1 MFYFHNIHS
10 KSLIMKFFKKHRKIF
25 NRAEICAVI
34 VFVAVLLF
42 AGCGNRTATEDGIA
56 ETGAETE
63 VETET
68 EAEISN
74 AASGLV
80 IVIDPGHGFGDVG
93 NQSGYTSYDEK
104 YYTVIYAQEI
114 KEKLEAYGAV
124 VFLTHDGETYPDED
138 ELTEKIAEYGIKYS
152 SADVVATAGDNL
164 FNKYERVMYTSIL
177 DHEYGV
183 DLFLSVHF
191 NAYDNDELY
200 GTAIYYYSGNPYA
213 DVCQQFGDE
222 VMSRV
227 GYTVSYSGVHAD
239 SYEEAYAVVKYADC
253 AAVLI
258 ECAFMTNPSDAA
270 NIESE
275 TWRDEMTT
283 YIVESIL
290 AALGAED

>member
-1 MFYFHNIHS
+1 M
-10 KSLIMKFFKKHRKIF
+10 KSLKSHKKFF
-25 NRAEICAVI
+25 NRVWFYAVI

-42 AGCGNRTATEDGIA
+42 AGCENRIATEDDLVET

-63 VETET
+63 TVEET
-68 EAEISN
+68 SDGAD
-74 AASGLV
+74 GLV
-80 IVIDPGHGFGDVG
+80 IVLDPGHGFGDVG
-93 NQSGYTSYDEK
+93 NQSGYNTYDEK

-138 ELTEKIAEYGIKYS
+138 ELTAKIAEYGITYS
-152 SADVVATAGDNL
+152 SSDVAATAGDNL

-177 DHEYGV
+177 DYEYGV
-183 DLFLSVHF
+183 DFFLSVHF
-191 NAYDNDELY
+191 NAYDTDELY

-213 DVCQQFGDE
+213 DVCQLFGDE

-227 GYTVSYSGVHAD
+227 GYTVNYSGVHAD
-239 SYEEAYAVVKYADC
+239 TYEEAYAVVKYVDC
-253 AAVLI
+253 AAALI
-258 ECAFMTNPSDAA
+258 ECAFMTNASDAA

-290 AALGAED
+290 AALGAEE